1 MLSPKNTKYRKPH
14 LGRLKGK
21 ATRCNQM
28 AFGDYGIQALEPVWL
43 TSRQIEATRRT
54 LTRYMKRGGQLWIRV
69 FPHVAVT
76 AKPAETRMGSG
87 KGAPEYWAAPV
98 RPNQILFELQGVAPE
113 VAKEAIH
120 MASYKLPIRVRML
133 WKTNK

>member
-21 ATRCNQM
+21 ATRCNQI
-28 AFGDYGIQALEPVWL
+28 AFGDYAIQALEPVWL

-69 FPHVAVT
+69 FPHVAIT

-133 WKTNK
+133 WKTSK

>member
-21 ATRCNQM
+21 AMRCNQI
-28 AFGDYGIQALEPVWL
+28 AFGDYAIQALEPVWL

-69 FPHVAVT
+69 FPHVAIT

-133 WKTNK
+133 WKTSK